1 MSANLAFLKDNV
13 NKNETTNKKENNSL
27 LGNVIKNT
35 VNKMNTLINSDKTF
49 FSSFY
54 TWIIFIILLFIAIVL
69 S

>member
-1 MSANLAFLKDNV
+1 MSANLDFLKDNV
-13 NKNETTNKKENNSL
+13 NKNETTNKKANNSL

-35 VNKMNTLINSDKTF
+35 GVKMNTLINSDKTF

>member
-1 MSANLAFLKDNV
+1 MSANLAFLKDNTL
-13 NKNETTNKKENNSL
+13 KNETTNKKANNSL
-27 LGNVIKNT
+27 LENVVKNT
-35 VNKMNTLINSDKTF
+35 GVKMNTLINSDKTF